1 MTPRNK
7 AIIFSLIIHALLV
20 YLFINARFDLREYK
34 IKEKVIDVV
43 PVATVPRQKLFLPK
57 EALQPPPQNQPQQV
71 PVPQNQA
78 QAVPKQAVPPPQGR
92 VPVIIKPFE
101 MKSPPPG
108 DPNGNKQKQAD
119 LFSRPPKTKNN
130 KDLEPPDEKVKPD
143 VKSEPKPEPK
153 LEPKSELKPE
163 LKPDPKMEPAS
174 SVAVPLPK
182 DKLLDP
188 KPSRLVVPDLSVN
201 SPAMKEILKNF
212 NRSEREGV
220 DSVNTERKLSDFTNV
235 PFKDSNDAFGG
246 GGDGIT
252 AYAGG
257 AYFNSKGYDV
267 TPWAKRIVYRIKRNW
282 LIPEAARVGLKGV
295 VGVYVIFGKNGR
307 VLHMELRQSSR
318 IGSYDQAAMNAFT
331 LSNPFPEL
339 PDDFPNPDMEAYFLF
354 HYN

>member
-34 IKEKVIDVV
+34 IKERVIDVV

-57 EALQPPPQNQPQQV
+57 EALQPPPKSQPQQV
-71 PVPQNQA
+71 PVPPQSQA
-78 QAVPKQAVPPPQGR
+78 QAAAPKKAAVPPPQGR
-92 VPVIIKPFE
+92 VPVIIKKFE

-108 DPNGNKQKQAD
+108 DPNGNRQKQAD
-119 LFSRPPKTKNN
+119 IFSRPPETKNK
-130 KDLEPPDEKVKPD
+130 KDLEPPEEMGKPD
-143 VKSEPKPEPK
+143 LKPEPK
-153 LEPKSELKPE
+153 QEPK
-163 LKPDPKMEPAS
+163 PDKNLEPAS
-174 SVAVPLPK
+174 SMAVPLPK
-182 DKLLDP
+182 EKFLDP
-188 KPSRLVVPDLSVN
+188 KPSRLVIPDLSVN

-220 DSVNTERKLSDFTNV
+220 ESVNTERKLSDFTNV

-252 AYAGG
+252 AYGGG

-307 VLHMELRQSSR
+307 VLHMELRQSSK